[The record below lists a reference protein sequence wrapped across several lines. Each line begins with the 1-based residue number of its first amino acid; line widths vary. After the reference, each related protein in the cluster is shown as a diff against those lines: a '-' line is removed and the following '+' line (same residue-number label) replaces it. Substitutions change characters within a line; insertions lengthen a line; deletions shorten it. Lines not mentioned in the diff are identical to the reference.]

1 MKYPLEAMLRVRNMH
16 EENAKREVRAAEK
29 QLREAEEERQ
39 NKENEL
45 ERYKKWLPEEEERRY
60 TSIFGTNMNVAKLG
74 DFRDGL
80 AQLRQGVVKREG
92 DLLEAQKVVQSCQK
106 RSDAARNA
114 AIVARRECMKLEKHK
129 ELWAEAMR
137 KEEERIADLEMEESY
152 SPSKKDAD
160 A

>member
-1 MKYPLEAMLRVRNMH
+1 MLRVRNMH